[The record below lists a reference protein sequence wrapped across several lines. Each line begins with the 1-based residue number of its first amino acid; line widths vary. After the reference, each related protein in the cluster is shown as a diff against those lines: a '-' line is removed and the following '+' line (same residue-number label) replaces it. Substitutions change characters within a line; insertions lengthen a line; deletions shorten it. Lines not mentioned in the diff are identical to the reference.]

1 MGRKSKHS
9 KELKMEIVKRYERG
23 EGSYESLANEVGVDR
38 GTIRKWFAHYK
49 NLGTAAFDE
58 ESRNKSYTKEF
69 KEKVVQAYLN
79 GKGSYLDVATAF
91 DIPSDTTVINW
102 VKKYNGHIEQTDYKP
117 MGDVYM
123 TKSRNTTQEERKEIV
138 DYCLEHDKN
147 YRLTAKVFE
156 VPYAN
161 VYQWVQKYI
170 KNGYDGLSDK
180 RGHHKSED
188 ELDEVELLRRKLEK
202 AERELKV
209 ARLENRLLKKVDEI
223 ERRRYGERADLRQN
237 IRPSKKPLKK

>member
-1 MGRKSKHS
+1 
-9 KELKMEIVKRYERG
+9 MEIVKRYERG
-23 EGSYESLANEVGVDR
+23 EDSYESLANEVGVNS
-38 GTIRKWFAHYK
+38 GTIRKWFVQYK
-49 NLGTAAFDE
+49 NLGASAFDE

-69 KEKVVQAYLN
+69 KEAVVQAYLN

-161 VYQWVQKYI
+161 VYQWV
-170 KNGYDGLSDK
+170 
-180 RGHHKSED
+180 
-188 ELDEVELLRRKLEK
+188 
-202 AERELKV
+202 
-209 ARLENRLLKKVDEI
+209 
-223 ERRRYGERADLRQN
+223 
-237 IRPSKKPLKK
+237 

>member
-1 MGRKSKHS
+1 M
-9 KELKMEIVKRYERG
+9 KEVRVLTNHWLTKWESIAEPFVN
-23 EGSYESLANEVGVDR
+23 GSH
-38 GTIRKWFAHYK
+38 TIRILELLLFNEK
-49 NLGTAAFDE
+49 
-58 ESRNKSYTKEF
+58 SRNKSYTKEF
-69 KEKVVQAYLN
+69 KEKVVQVYLN

-237 IRPSKKPLKK
+237 IRPSNKPLKK

>member
-1 MGRKSKHS
+1 
-9 KELKMEIVKRYERG
+9 
-23 EGSYESLANEVGVDR
+23 
-38 GTIRKWFAHYK
+38 
-49 NLGTAAFDE
+49 
-58 ESRNKSYTKEF
+58 
-69 KEKVVQAYLN
+69 
-79 GKGSYLDVATAF
+79 
-91 DIPSDTTVINW
+91 
-102 VKKYNGHIEQTDYKP
+102 

-237 IRPSKKPLKK
+237 IRPSKKPLKKKKKMKRNQI

>member
-1 MGRKSKHS
+1 M
-9 KELKMEIVKRYERG
+9 KEVRVLTNHWLTKWESIAEPFVN
-23 EGSYESLANEVGVDR
+23 GSH
-38 GTIRKWFAHYK
+38 TIR
-49 NLGTAAFDE
+49 TSAFDE
-58 ESRNKSYTKEF
+58 KSRNKSYTKEF
-69 KEKVVQAYLN
+69 KEEVVQVYLN

>member
-1 MGRKSKHS
+1 
-9 KELKMEIVKRYERG
+9 
-23 EGSYESLANEVGVDR
+23 
-38 GTIRKWFAHYK
+38 
-49 NLGTAAFDE
+49 
-58 ESRNKSYTKEF
+58 
-69 KEKVVQAYLN
+69 
-79 GKGSYLDVATAF
+79 
-91 DIPSDTTVINW
+91 
-102 VKKYNGHIEQTDYKP
+102 

-138 DYCLEHDKN
+138 DYCLAHDKN

-202 AERELKV
+202 TERELKV

-223 ERRRYGERADLRQN
+223 EKRRYGERADLRQN

>member
-1 MGRKSKHS
+1 
-9 KELKMEIVKRYERG
+9 MEIVKRYERG

-49 NLGTAAFDE
+49 NLGTSAFDE
-58 ESRNKSYTKEF
+58 KSRNKSYTKEF
-69 KEKVVQAYLN
+69 KEKVVQVYLN

-161 VYQWVQKYI
+161 VYQWVQKYF